1 MATEVCIYCGRT
13 LDSSELVNKAGKYR
27 CKNEQDCL
35 DYQTRDDSADFR
47 DDPQYMP
54 NLVKSSLS
62 EAAERIA
69 AYKTQKDN
77 ARISEEAIAEFVWM
91 KAVIDALV
99 GEYHEKPKFAFQYDE
114 NNNEYKV
121 YFNDA
126 DHSRSFIVKIG
137 ILAGLRYSL
146 IVAKADR
153 PAGAEDLYQ
162 EFIYKS
168 YPGDQREDV
177 IKDLSFILLAC
188 EGEEGLQS
196 ALLSE
201 FRREIESR
209 QYHDEAV

>member
-1 MATEVCIYCGRT
+1 MATEACIYCGRT

-35 DYQTRDDSADFR
+35 DYQTKDDSADFR
-47 DDPQYMP
+47 EDPEYMP

-62 EAAERIA
+62 EAAQRIA
-69 AYKTQKDN
+69 AYKTTKDH
-77 ARISEEAIAEFVWM
+77 AGTSAEWIAEFAWM

-99 GEYHEKPKFAFQYDE
+99 VEYKEKPKFAFQYDE
-114 NNNEYKV
+114 NNSEYKI

-126 DHSRSFIVKIG
+126 DHSGSFKVKIG
-137 ILAGLRYSL
+137 ILAGSRYSL
-146 IVAKADR
+146 IVAKAYGV
-153 PAGAEDLYQ
+153 AGAEDLYQ

-177 IKDLSFILLAC
+177 IKDLSVILLAF
-188 EGEEGLQS
+188 EGEKGLQS

-201 FRREIESR
+201 LRREIESR
-209 QYHDEAV
+209 